1 MIATPGYRLYAPRL
15 RFHAA
20 LTGRLATESYKGL
33 RSYGPFDASRVRLH
47 PGSLLFVFPERERE
61 GARRLWEA
69 VIRGS
74 GTYPGFSRMFR
85 TEIPAKT
92 VDHLAIKELERDVA
106 KAAITYREGIAD
118 WATANGRRDPD
129 LALVLVPHTEHFE
142 TLTPYYEAKAA
153 FANLGVPTQ
162 MVTSELLSDERQFGW
177 SVANI
182 ALASFAK
189 LGGVPWTV
197 EAPAA
202 EHDLIIGVGRR
213 ELGSEG
219 QRRCSFGYAVSF
231 VSNGVYRQTWSFT
244 PTADRETYELRL
256 REAVLGALSED
267 LDAPPRRVVIHLAK
281 STGAR
286 EIQAVSDAIAQA
298 GVSVPVAYLR
308 LDDSSMW
315 DLADTSNQKFIP
327 TKGTV
332 ARLGD
337 RRALLQSEG
346 ETKLGPPDGPLLV
359 ALDRRSTVES
369 EDFDDLVAQVFRL
382 AHANWRGFN
391 ARSKPATLVYGEQL
405 ANLVGHLANVE
416 TWNPDYLRSELKTRP
431 WFL

>member
-219 QRRCSFGYAVSF
+219 QRRRSFGYAVSF

-315 DLADTSNQKFIP
+315 DLADISNQKFIGSP
-327 TKGTV
+327 
-332 ARLGD
+332 
-337 RRALLQSEG
+337 RRAQWPGSVTAARCCSQRVRPSWVRL
-346 ETKLGPPDGPLLV
+346 T
-359 ALDRRSTVES
+359 DRCWSRSIAARRWSPRTSMTLSPRSSVLRMPTGVGS
-369 EDFDDLVAQVFRL
+369 T
-382 AHANWRGFN
+382 HAPSPQHSSTASSWL
-391 ARSKPATLVYGEQL
+391 TL
-405 ANLVGHLANVE
+405 
-416 TWNPDYLRSELKTRP
+416 
-431 WFL
+431 